1 MGVGRNE
8 HEDRLTEILAGV
20 MAHDLCPDLA
30 KYVVSRW
37 IELELDSDRDAA
49 ELDHSG
55 LRDRLQDG
63 DWDCEVKT
71 QTWVAV
77 DGEIRRPDLQLM
89 FRRDR
94 ERGIAVC
101 VEVKDGTAPHTNQL
115 QKYTKYL
122 GELEATH
129 TLVVLVAP
137 RASYPFPEDQIP
149 RDVAQVSWQQTTRI
163 LRDYLDY
170 RARSDAAKLL
180 ICELLLYLQ
189 EEGLMPIDRVTPEH
203 LVATAHHKEAFDA
216 LEEVYAAADT
226 FLCNGEWADPL
237 PDHYKTYGQGPSQS
251 WCRHS
256 WTIPPS
262 GSTAGWFLGWAV
274 FRDSARMFY
283 DGSPGVPRIAAGAS
297 ALAEEPGTLKALAP
311 ATKDRL
317 AHVQFQ
323 LLGRD
328 DTKESKRERIWRLI
342 YAGDVI
348 QGSSVEEQGR
358 ALSRWVKDA
367 FEQVQTILAD

>member
-1 MGVGRNE
+1 
-8 HEDRLTEILAGV
+8 

-137 RASYPFPEDQIP
+137 RASYPFPENQIP

-203 LVATAHHKEAFDA
+203 QSRPRTTKRRSTRWKRSTPPPTRSSVMVNGPIHCRTTTRPTA
-216 LEEVYAAADT
+216 
-226 FLCNGEWADPL
+226 
-237 PDHYKTYGQGPSQS
+237 
-251 WCRHS
+251 R
-256 WTIPPS
+256 
-262 GSTAGWFLGWAV
+262 
-274 FRDSARMFY
+274 AR
-283 DGSPGVPRIAAGAS
+283 VRAGA
-297 ALAEEPGTLKALAP
+297 
-311 ATKDRL
+311 ATHGRSHRL
-317 AHVQFQ
+317 ARPRV
-323 LLGRD
+323 
-328 DTKESKRERIWRLI
+328 
-342 YAGDVI
+342 
-348 QGSSVEEQGR
+348 GSSVGPCSETVRECSTTA
-358 ALSRWVKDA
+358 ALGYPASL
-367 FEQVQTILAD
+367 LAHQP